1 MFQGLSMFM
10 MFDFSMLRL
19 FYSPLTQLNIT
30 EIYRVN
36 LWHNQLNYLPY
47 QVWYL
52 ANLISTSLHYNYA
65 IENQKSSS
73 LEMFNQDVQN

>member
-30 EIYRVN
+30 EIYRIN
-36 LWHNQLNYLPY
+36 LWHNQIELPPLPSM
-47 QVWYL
+47 VPC
-52 ANLISTSLHYNYA
+52 
-65 IENQKSSS
+65 
-73 LEMFNQDVQN
+73 